1 VLLSLL
7 GGVAGVTLGLAVTL
21 AYAEYR
27 DWPPVLPVP
36 ALVGGV
42 LSAVLI
48 GAVAGLY
55 PARRA
60 ARLAPTEALA
70 TG

>member
-1 VLLSLL
+1 MLSLL
-7 GGVAGVTLGLAVTL
+7 GGVTGVGLGIAVTL
-21 AYAEYR
+21 SYAFYR
-27 DWPPVLPVP
+27 SWPPVLPTS
-36 ALVGGV
+36 ALAGGV
-42 LSAVLI
+42 AAAILV
-48 GAVAGLY
+48 GAVAGVY